1 MLQNKELIDINA
13 INNEQN
19 NLSNNNEI
27 LSESHQSQSQS
38 GNFSLVSSHGQ
49 DSHRQNNN
57 IKESTASSSLF
68 QHNKKIK
75 KKRKST
81 SSSDSLKN
89 DKNTQNG
96 NNNNNIPDN
105 IEHQLEPIM
114 EAPPLENIV
123 KREDIYE
130 FYINNPDKNT
140 QELMF
145 KNNTIST
152 TKYNAFTFL
161 PKALLYQFIRLANIY
176 FVFIAVL
183 QSIPI
188 ISPLG
193 AATAIAPLV
202 FVLGV
207 SLIREAVEDLKRRKL
222 DNEQNSNEVEIYKE
236 GEWIKI
242 HSGNL
247 RMGEI
252 VKVKKDGIFPS
263 DLMLIDSNLPDGVC
277 FIETGTLDGEK
288 TLKIKASPNFTKGK
302 FVKIQ
307 NNSNNNI
314 NQIKNNIIVKEI
326 KKTEEKQQ
334 IHQTQIVQKNNSE
347 VMVLKREKS
356 IDSKSS
362 RRSNASL
369 ISSKRIKKKKGVSTR
384 NVNFLNGSSA
394 TNSKRNNNNMKVNVI
409 KNSNTQQ
416 RNSLPNINNLNN
428 SNSNT
433 NTNTNI
439 PELVNPSLN
448 DGISM
453 INNNNN
459 IQAHQKNIGSNNTTK
474 ITLEGIIQ
482 CDLPNPSLYM
492 LNGKANMRL
501 NGIGNEFPLDAKNLL
516 LKGAKLR
523 NTDWV
528 IGIVIYTGHNCKL
541 MKNGKDPILKMSS
554 VESLLNKLLVGILIL
569 QIILSIAS
577 CICHSIFYSN
587 KKDIVISSS
596 RISDSE
602 KDKSSW
608 IDYLPLKLAV
618 DSTLSFFTY
627 LLLLNTMIPIS
638 LIVTLELVKVVQGL
652 FIGFDVEAYS
662 HYRKKYITTNSVSL
676 NEELGL
682 VDYIFSDKT
691 GTLTCNKMNLK
702 FCIIGKQCFEF
713 IRNGINSE
721 EININKSLREK
732 EEIFPFENYDM
743 IKHSSV
749 GKINMNGGNSNLS
762 QDKFPSIKYSNYI
775 VKSKENK
782 NICIY
787 LDNSK
792 KLIEEYW
799 KALALCHDCTIQ
811 NGEYIGMSPDNLELV
826 KSASLQGF
834 KFDVSDNNTQFLL
847 SYLNPDTDQN
857 IKEQQRFEKLRQ
869 IEFSSDRKRESVIV
883 KEGSIYKMYTKGA
896 DSIIEE
902 RLDNSTPKEVLE
914 KSRYFV
920 NLFSAQGYRTLYI
933 AMKVFK
939 EEEWEDFSS
948 ELEQA
953 EMDTLHKKEKLEEI
967 YQRIE
972 NGLTLIGSTIVEDKL
987 QENVPEV
994 IKELRQA
1001 DIKIWM
1007 LTGDKL
1013 STAYNIGLS
1022 CNLIN
1027 KDIKTFFVEGIEKKV
1042 DENFNVIN
1050 KSEQEEVILNF
1061 VKEYKHFQGSVENG
1075 FMPENKNLLKFGIL
1089 VDEKA
1094 LLTITNNDEIGKIFL
1109 EVAKEAVA
1117 VICCR
1122 VSPLQKSQVVKLM
1135 KNYDKTKIT
1144 LAIGDGGNDVSMI
1157 MEAHIGIGIYGE
1169 EGLRAAQS
1177 SDYAIGE
1184 FQVLRRLIFF
1194 HGFLNLMRNSYMVIY
1209 FFYKNFVF
1217 TIIHFFYGFYNDF
1230 SGQTIIEDWF
1240 ISLFNLL
1247 FTSIPLAA
1255 RGILDI
1261 SLRPEDGMIIK
1272 ILMPYLYKEQREK
1285 PHFNIPNFLLNLLK
1299 GIINATINYFVTLYT
1314 INYNIDSDGHD
1325 SNLWVISAV
1334 LYTNILLIVSFNMIL
1349 LTQYHTWINWA
1360 SICVLT
1366 FLFYIIFLLCVENIT
1381 IFTSS
1386 GTMNYTFN
1394 SVLVWMNFIF
1404 ISGACCLI
1412 DFGILIFKQF
1422 FVKRISNLVKSLKNK
1437 DDISYEYI
1445 HTLPQELQDLLLID
1459 DRVKEFNKNKTK
1471 DSDVN
1476 SNLNLI
1482 VENINE
1488 NKNDEKIETG
1498 GNNIKNNN
1506 NQNKIN
1512 QNNHNQ
1518 NRNNQNSI
1526 KKSLNNNSVENLKNQ
1541 PISLVLNNNN
1551 DLIDS
1556 KNENEN
1562 DIKEKDQI
1570 NTKINKKN
1578 EISKSTKQPVK
1589 TGLSMSNSRRKV
1601 VKKNP
1606 AHKNEIQNSKSNE
1619 IKKESVNE
1627 NKVTQ
1632 KKINTRPFGNIK
1644 FSQNNN
1650 RINNNNERDINKNR
1664 KIRINNNNNNIKSSL
1679 QQKNSGSSRREL
1691 LNDKK

>member
-1 MLQNKELIDINA
+1 MLQNQEILDINDA
-13 INNEQN
+13 DNDK
-19 NLSNNNEI
+19 NNNSKMNEMY
-27 LSESHQSQSQS
+27 SETPPSQS
-38 GNFSLVSSHGQ
+38 GNVSITLNSN
-49 DSHRQNNN
+49 QNNLRSN
-57 IKESTASSSLF
+57 SLKESTTSSTFAQLYS
-68 QHNKKIK
+68 KKINV
-75 KKRKST
+75 KRKST
-81 SSSDSLKN
+81 SSSESQK
-89 DKNTQNG
+89 KVKS
-96 NNNNNIPDN
+96 NNQEN
-105 IEHQLEPIM
+105 EEKVLEPIM
-114 EAPPLENIV
+114 EAPPLENII

-140 QELMF
+140 NELMF
-145 KNNTIST
+145 KDNTIST

-176 FVFIAVL
+176 FVFIAII

-193 AATAIAPLV
+193 PATAIAPLV
-202 FVLGV
+202 FVLTV

-242 HSGNL
+242 QSGKL

-252 VKVKKDGIFPS
+252 VRVKKDGVFPS

-277 FIETGTLDGEK
+277 YIETGTLDGEK
-288 TLKIKASPNFTKGK
+288 TLKIKSSPNFTKGK
-302 FVKIQ
+302 FSR
-307 NNSNNNI
+307 NNENKNNVVNNI
-314 NQIKNNIIVKEI
+314 KHEENNCKLTKKKEI
-326 KKTEEKQQ
+326 NILDRK
-334 IHQTQIVQKNNSE
+334 
-347 VMVLKREKS
+347 KS

-362 RRSNASL
+362 GRSNTSL
-369 ISSKRIKKKKGVSTR
+369 LRAKKMKKKKTIIDLTR
-384 NVNFLNGSSA
+384 NSYSNSEINKNLNK
-394 TNSKRNNNNMKVNVI
+394 TNANNITGKPI
-409 KNSNTQQ
+409 
-416 RNSLPNINNLNN
+416 NSLSNSTNLNS

-433 NTNTNI
+433 NTPDPQSPEAENKNIIVNNNILQHINTNI
-439 PELVNPSLN
+439 
-448 DGISM
+448 
-453 INNNNN
+453 
-459 IQAHQKNIGSNNTTK
+459 
-474 ITLEGIIQ
+474 ITIEGIIQ

-492 LNGKANMRL
+492 LNGKANMRF

-523 NTDWV
+523 NTDWI

-541 MKNGKDPILKMSS
+541 MKNAKDPILKMSS
-554 VESLLNKLLVGILIL
+554 VESLLNKLLVVILFLEIF
-569 QIILSIAS
+569 LSIIS
-577 CICHSIFYSN
+577 CICHSVYYKN
-587 KKDIVISSS
+587 KKNIVISSS
-596 RISDSE
+596 RINDIE
-602 KDKSSW
+602 KFKNSW
-608 IDYLPLKLAV
+608 IDYLPIKLAV

-652 FIGFDVEAYS
+652 FIGYDVLSYS
-662 HYRKKYITTNSVSL
+662 FNRKKYITTNSVSL
-676 NEELGL
+676 NEELGM
-682 VDYIFSDKT
+682 VDFIFSDKT

-702 FCIIGKQCFEF
+702 FCVIGKQCFEF
-713 IRNGINSE
+713 IRNGFNSD

-732 EEIFPFENYDM
+732 EEIIPFENYDM
-743 IKHSSV
+743 IKSSSV
-749 GKINMNGGNSNLS
+749 GKINLNGGNNLNKS
-762 QDKFPSIKYSNYI
+762 KFPSIKYSNYI
-775 VKSKENK
+775 VKSRENK
-782 NICIY
+782 NICLY
-787 LDNSK
+787 LDTSQ

-799 KALALCHDCTIQ
+799 KALALCHDCSIQ
-811 NGEYIGMSPDNLELV
+811 NGEYIGMSPDNIELV

-834 KFDVSDNNTQFLL
+834 KFDVSENNTQFLI
-847 SYLNPDTDQN
+847 SYLNPETNEN

-883 KEGSIYKMYTKGA
+883 KEGSMYKMYIKGA

-902 RLDNSTPKEVLE
+902 RLDKSTPKEVLE

-967 YQRIE
+967 HQRIE

-1050 KSEQEEVILNF
+1050 KQEQEEVILNF
-1061 VKEYKHFQGSVENG
+1061 VKEYKHFQGSIENG
-1075 FMPENKNLLKFGIL
+1075 FMRENQSLLKFGIL

-1094 LLTITNNDEIGKIFL
+1094 LLTITNNEEIGKIFL

-1194 HGFLNLMRNSYMVIY
+1194 HGYLNLMRNSIMVIY

-1217 TIIHFFYGFYNDF
+1217 TIIHFFYGFLNDF

-1247 FTSIPLAA
+1247 FTSIPLAV
-1255 RGILDI
+1255 RGIIDL
-1261 SLRPEDGMIIK
+1261 SVKSEDGIIIK
-1272 ILMPYLYKEQREK
+1272 ILLPYLYKEQREK
-1285 PHFNIPNFLLNLLK
+1285 PHFNIKNFLLNLLK
-1299 GIINATINYFVTLYT
+1299 GIIHALINYFVTIYT
-1314 INYNIDSDGHD
+1314 INNTIDDSGYE
-1325 SNLWVISAV
+1325 SNLWVISVV
-1334 LYTNILLIVSFNMIL
+1334 LFTNILLIVSIDVIIF
-1349 LTQYHTWINWA
+1349 TQYHTLINWVT
-1360 SICVLT
+1360 IGTLT
-1366 FLFYIIFLLCVENIT
+1366 FLFYILFLLAVNNMT
-1381 IFTSS
+1381 FFTSS
-1386 GTMNYTFN
+1386 GTMNNAFN
-1394 SVLVWMNFIF
+1394 SALVWMNFIF
-1404 ISGACCLI
+1404 ISGICGLI
-1412 DFGILIFKQF
+1412 DFSILIFKQF
-1422 FVKRISNLVKSLKNK
+1422 FVKRIFNLVKSLKNK

-1445 HTLPQELQDLLLID
+1445 KTMPQELQNLLLID
-1459 DRVKEFNKNKTK
+1459 DRVKEFNKCKNDTFDNNSKINLVIENINNNENNKNEDIK
-1471 DSDVN
+1471 DKENDKTEDIKN
-1476 SNLNLI
+1476 QQINLGLNN
-1482 VENINE
+1482 NINE
-1488 NKNDEKIETG
+1488 NEQYEN
-1498 GNNIKNNN
+1498 NNINDKKNKKKQIIKKTKKSTIIKKKKGIKKKS
-1506 NQNKIN
+1506 NQN
-1512 QNNHNQ
+1512 
-1518 NRNNQNSI
+1518 
-1526 KKSLNNNSVENLKNQ
+1526 
-1541 PISLVLNNNN
+1541 
-1551 DLIDS
+1551 LIYN
-1556 KNENEN
+1556 KNEE
-1562 DIKEKDQI
+1562 
-1570 NTKINKKN
+1570 
-1578 EISKSTKQPVK
+1578 
-1589 TGLSMSNSRRKV
+1589 
-1601 VKKNP
+1601 
-1606 AHKNEIQNSKSNE
+1606 NE
-1619 IKKESVNE
+1619 IKKEAI
-1627 NKVTQ
+1627 KQ
-1632 KKINTRPFGNIK
+1632 KKQSSRPFGDIK
-1644 FSQNNN
+1644 FG
-1650 RINNNNERDINKNR
+1650 IGNK
-1664 KIRINNNNNNIKSSL
+1664 KIKSNNVIIRE
-1679 QQKNSGSSRREL
+1679 QGKNSGSTGREL
-1691 LNDKK
+1691 FIDKKLLK

>member
-1 MLQNKELIDINA
+1 MIQNLELIEDNLQNNGKHNTSNYKDINS
-13 INNEQN
+13 E
-19 NLSNNNEI
+19 SNNNPN
-27 LSESHQSQSQS
+27 QS
-38 GNFSLVSSHGQ
+38 GNQSLISNSL
-49 DSHRQNNN
+49 NNN
-57 IKESTASSSLF
+57 HRSKSNSIKESTT
-68 QHNKKIK
+68 
-75 KKRKST
+75 T
-81 SSSDSLKN
+81 SSTMAKSHLKQLKKNSSNSNEN
-89 DKNTQNG
+89 D
-96 NNNNNIPDN
+96 NNNNNIL
-105 IEHQLEPIM
+105 IENKEPILEPIM
-114 EAPPLENIV
+114 EAPPLSNIIKKNDV
-123 KREDIYE
+123 YE

-140 QELMF
+140 TELFF

-207 SLIREAVEDLKRRKL
+207 SLIREAVEDYKRRKL
-222 DNEQNSNEVEIYKE
+222 DNEQNSNEVEIYKN
-236 GEWIKI
+236 GQWIKI
-242 HSGNL
+242 QSGLL

-252 VKVKKDGIFPS
+252 VRVKKDGVFPS
-263 DLMLIDSNLPDGVC
+263 DLMLIDSNLQDGVC

-288 TLKIKASPNFTKGK
+288 TLKIKSAPNFTKGK
-302 FVKIQ
+302 FSKI
-307 NNSNNNI
+307 NENHNNN
-314 NQIKNNIIVKEI
+314 
-326 KKTEEKQQ
+326 
-334 IHQTQIVQKNNSE
+334 
-347 VMVLKREKS
+347 L
-356 IDSKSS
+356 
-362 RRSNASL
+362 
-369 ISSKRIKKKKGVSTR
+369 
-384 NVNFLNGSSA
+384 
-394 TNSKRNNNNMKVNVI
+394 
-409 KNSNTQQ
+409 
-416 RNSLPNINNLNN
+416 
-428 SNSNT
+428 
-433 NTNTNI
+433 
-439 PELVNPSLN
+439 
-448 DGISM
+448 

-459 IQAHQKNIGSNNTTK
+459 NIINEIKIDDKNLILSKNNSELVSLNRQKSIESKSSGRSILSLNQSKNIKNKKNTKASINKIKKSNTILQDKNSSIPNIVNINPNNNLNSSNLNEYNQDMALPTANK
-474 ITLEGIIQ
+474 NVMSQIFNENIIFIEGIIQ

-523 NTDWV
+523 NTDWI

-541 MKNGKDPILKMSS
+541 MKNAKEPILKMSS

-569 QIILSIAS
+569 QIILSIIS
-577 CICHSIFYSN
+577 SICHSIYYN
-587 KKDIVISSS
+587 KKSDIIISSS
-596 RISDSE
+596 NINDNERN
-602 KDKSSW
+602 KYSW
-608 IDYLPLKLAV
+608 IDYLPLNLAS

-638 LIVTLELVKVVQGL
+638 LIITLELVKVVQGL
-652 FIGFDVEAYS
+652 FIGVDVESYS
-662 HYRKKYITTNSVSL
+662 PQRKKYITTNSVSL
-676 NEELGL
+676 NEELGM

-702 FCIIGKQCFEF
+702 FCVIGKQCFEF

-721 EININKSLREK
+721 EININKALREK
-732 EEIFPFENYDM
+732 EDIFPFENYDM
-743 IKHSSV
+743 IKSSSV
-749 GKINMNGGNSNLS
+749 GRIINNGGNNTLNLI
-762 QDKFPSIKYSNYI
+762 QEKLPSMKYSNYI

-787 LDNSK
+787 LDTSQ

-834 KFDVSDNNTQFLL
+834 KFDVSESNTQFLI
-847 SYLNPDTDQN
+847 SYINPDSNTN

-883 KEGSIYKMYTKGA
+883 KEGSLYKMYTKGA

-902 RLDNSTPKEVLE
+902 RLDKSTPKEILE
-914 KSRYFV
+914 RSRYFV

-939 EEEWEDFSS
+939 EEEWEDFAS

-953 EMDTLHKKEKLEEI
+953 EMDTLHKKEKLDEI
-967 YQRIE
+967 YQKIE

-1027 KDIKTFFVEGIEKKV
+1027 KEIKTFFVEGVEKKF
-1042 DENFNVIN
+1042 DENLNEIN
-1050 KSEQEEVILNF
+1050 KSEQEDVILNF
-1061 VKEYKHFQGSVENG
+1061 VKEYKHFQGGVENG
-1075 FMPENKNLLKFGIL
+1075 FLQENQQLLKFGIL

-1109 EVAKEAVA
+1109 EVAKDAVA

-1135 KNYDKTKIT
+1135 KNYDKKKIT

-1194 HGFLNLMRNSYMVIY
+1194 HGFNNLMRNSIMVIY

-1217 TIIHFFYGFYNDF
+1217 TIIHFFYGFWNDF

-1240 ISLFNLL
+1240 IILFNLL

-1261 SLRPEDGMIIK
+1261 SVRPEDGILVK
-1272 ILMPYLYKEQREK
+1272 ILIPYLYKEQREK
-1285 PHFNIPNFLLNLLK
+1285 PYFNIKNFLFNLLK
-1299 GIINATINYFVTLYT
+1299 GIVHSLINYFWTIYTL
-1314 INYNIDSDGHD
+1314 NLAMDKEGHE
-1325 SNLWVISAV
+1325 SNLWVVSVV
-1334 LYTNILLIVSFNMIL
+1334 LYTNILLIVSIDMIIF
-1349 LTQYHTWINWA
+1349 TQYHTWINWVIVC
-1360 SICVLT
+1360 SLT
-1366 FLFYIIFLLCVENIT
+1366 FLLYIIFLICVEHIT
-1381 IFTSS
+1381 LFKSS
-1386 GTMNYTFN
+1386 GTMNYTYN
-1394 SVLVWMNFIF
+1394 SALVWMNFIF
-1404 ISGACCLI
+1404 ISGICALI
-1412 DFGILIFKQF
+1412 DFTILTINQF
-1422 FVKRISNLVKSLKNK
+1422 FVKRISNLVKSVKNK
-1437 DDISYEYI
+1437 NDISYEYI
-1445 HTLPQELQDLLLID
+1445 HTLPQELQNLLLKD
-1459 DRVKEFNKNKTK
+1459 DIVIEFNKNK
-1471 DSDVN
+1471 DNNIDG
-1476 SNLNLI
+1476 NLM
-1482 VENINE
+1482 VENISINNNEEKKENDFIE
-1488 NKNDEKIETG
+1488 NKEEVEDKKDIPINLMINNDDMK
-1498 GNNIKNNN
+1498 
-1506 NQNKIN
+1506 
-1512 QNNHNQ
+1512 
-1518 NRNNQNSI
+1518 
-1526 KKSLNNNSVENLKNQ
+1526 LNNNIENNMIETDKVNVINQ
-1541 PISLVLNNNN
+1541 KKET
-1551 DLIDS
+1551 DL
-1556 KNENEN
+1556 NENE
-1562 DIKEKDQI
+1562 EE
-1570 NTKINKKN
+1570 INKNIEQNKNNKNSKTN
-1578 EISKSTKQPVK
+1578 EII
-1589 TGLSMSNSRRKV
+1589 
-1601 VKKNP
+1601 KKN
-1606 AHKNEIQNSKSNE
+1606 KIQTKKQNSKPFNNITFGINHNNNTNSNR
-1619 IKKESVNE
+1619 K
-1627 NKVTQ
+1627 
-1632 KKINTRPFGNIK
+1632 NIK
-1644 FSQNNN
+1644 IVEHS
-1650 RINNNNERDINKNR
+1650 
-1664 KIRINNNNNNIKSSL
+1664 
-1679 QQKNSGSSRREL
+1679 KNSTRRDL
-1691 LNDKK
+1691 IKTNKSFK